1 MTTSSKW
8 EMRSMKQ
15 WIHRILH
22 EQDGATAVEYGLI
35 AALVV
40 IAMIGAL
47 SSMSGTTIQ
56 MWNSVSTNVVD
67 ATK

>member
-1 MTTSSKW
+1 
-8 EMRSMKQ
+8 MKQ
-15 WIHRILH
+15 RIHRILQ

-47 SSMSGTTIQ
+47 SSMSGTTIEI
-56 MWNSVSTNVVD
+56 WNSVSTNIVN
-67 ATK
+67 ATE

>member
-1 MTTSSKW
+1 
-8 EMRSMKQ
+8 MRSMKQ